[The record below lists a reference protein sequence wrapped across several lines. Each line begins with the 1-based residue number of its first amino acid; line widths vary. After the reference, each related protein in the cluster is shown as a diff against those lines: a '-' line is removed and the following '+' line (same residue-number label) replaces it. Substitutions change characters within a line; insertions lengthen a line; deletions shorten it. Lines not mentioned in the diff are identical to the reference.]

1 MIHGSRKSRI
11 LAGISANVFG
21 QLVTVGVQLAGVPIL
36 LHAWGLEY
44 YGEWLLLFSV
54 PAYIGLSDLGLGT
67 VATTEMSMCI
77 ARQDYE
83 SAKRVFRGA
92 FLSILGFGFGVSALF
107 ATLAFVLP
115 WHRWLHLGHIAPAQ
129 AARVLALLTLY
140 IFCAIFLTLLLG
152 AYRAIGRYARGQL
165 ISNLFRLL
173 EFLLLLAAVLAGG
186 GVVEAALAFLTGRI
200 LYAGFV
206 WMDVRRLADWLRV
219 EKIDP
224 EWPTIKPLLP
234 ASFSM
239 MAANLGQN
247 LLIQGLVI
255 VVGIT
260 LGAASVAFF
269 STVRTLCNFAKQV
282 IGVVNLS
289 VFSEYSISI
298 GRQEIMSVR
307 KLHARSVQ
315 AIVGL
320 TLLSVTGL
328 KIAGPFV
335 LELWTKGK
343 IVAEEPFFTL
353 YLGYLLIN
361 SFWLGSWNM
370 LLGCNR
376 HRRITRFYLALNVAA
391 LVAVYFAA
399 PRLGLST
406 VPIILMISDGIFAW
420 IILRRSLGLVEQ
432 SSGDFF
438 RQLITPP
445 LGNRV

>member
-1 MIHGSRKSRI
+1 MIHGNRKSRI

-21 QLVTVGVQLAGVPIL
+21 QLVTAGVQLAGVPIL
-36 LHAWGLEY
+36 LHAWGVEY

-67 VATTEMSMCI
+67 VATTEMSMSI

-83 SAKRVFRGA
+83 SAQRVFRGA
-92 FLSILGFGFGVSALF
+92 FLSILGFGFLVSAVF
-107 ATLAFVLP
+107 VVLACVLP
-115 WHRWLHLGHIAPAQ
+115 WHDWLHLGHISSEQ
-129 AARVLALLTLY
+129 TARVLILLTFY

-173 EFLLLLAAVLAGG
+173 EFLLLLAAVLLGG

-206 WMDVRRLADWLRV
+206 WADIRRLAGWLRV
-219 EKIDP
+219 EKFDL
-224 EWPTIKPLLP
+224 EWPTVKPLLP

-260 LGAASVAFF
+260 LGATSVAFF
-269 STVRTLCNFAKQV
+269 STIRTLCNFAKQV

-298 GRQEIMSVR
+298 GRQEIESVR
-307 KLHARSVQ
+307 RLHARSVQ

-328 KIAGPFV
+328 KLAGPFV
-335 LELWTKGK
+335 LDIWTKGK
-343 IVAEEPFFTL
+343 ITAEEPFFTL
-353 YLGYLLIN
+353 YLGYLLVN

-376 HRRITRFYLALNVAA
+376 HRRITRFYLALNVSVLA
-391 LVAVYFAA
+391 VVYFGA
-399 PRLGLST
+399 PHAGLSI
-406 VPIILMISDGIFAW
+406 VPIALILSDAVFAW
-420 IILRRSLGLVEQ
+420 LILRRSLGLVEQ
-432 SSGDFF
+432 SAGDFF
-438 RQLITPP
+438 KQMTRLPRIAP
-445 LGNRV
+445 R